1 MKNRF
6 LTIVFVFLSTC
17 IFAQNA
23 TLSPYSYYGLGAPA
37 SNRTVENNAMG
48 GITAYADSTHFSLDN
63 PATLGKLKFVQYRIG
78 VGYTTANQLSG
89 SNNGNSTTTSL
100 NYLALSVPTKYFAFS
115 FGLRPESS
123 VGYRFSSK
131 ETLNGQEQTSLFDGS
146 GGVNS
151 TFLSLAVNPIKGL
164 SFGISASYAFG
175 LTEKTFRRGLVGVQL
190 DTRVFTRSELSGM
203 RYTFAM
209 HYNQKVFDRYNIHL
223 AAMHRPKASLE
234 SANSR
239 TVSTITTSGT
249 IGTQQSIDLRALAN
263 TSNTFAAENML
274 GIAFGVPQQLFF
286 GATYVAESS
295 GRVIPL
301 ETNSDAQFVAS
312 SQLSVGGFFIPKHD
326 SFTNY
331 LKRISYRVGA
341 RWEHTGLELKN
352 QAIKDFGINF
362 GLGLPVGGLSK
373 INIGLELGQLGTSN
387 QGLIKENYTN
397 ISVGFS
403 LSDVWFIKRKYD

>member
-1 MKNRF
+1 
-6 LTIVFVFLSTC
+6 VFTTTC

-48 GITAYADSTHFSLDN
+48 GITSYADSTHYSLDN

-78 VGYTTANQLSG
+78 AGYITSKQLSG
-89 SNNGNSTTTSL
+89 TNNATTITTSL

-115 FGLRPESS
+115 FGLRPETS

-131 ETLNGQEQTSLFDGS
+131 ETLNGQEQTSLYNGS

-151 TFLSLAVNPIKGL
+151 TFLALAVNPTKGL
-164 SFGISASYAFG
+164 SLGVSASYAFG
-175 LTEKTFRRGLVGVQL
+175 FIEKTFRRGLIGVQL
-190 DTRVFTRSELSGM
+190 DTRVFTRSELSGL

-209 HYNQKVFDRYNIHL
+209 HYNRKVFDRYSFHL
-223 AAMHRPKASLE
+223 AATHRPKASLE
-234 SANSR
+234 SANTR
-239 TVSTITTSGT
+239 TISTITTSGT
-249 IGTQQSIDLRALAN
+249 IGTQQNIDFGTLAN

-274 GIAFGVPQQLFF
+274 GIAFGIPQRLFV

-312 SQLSVGGFFIPKHD
+312 SRLSVGGFFIPKHD

-331 LKRISYRVGA
+331 LKRISYRVGS
-341 RWEHTGLELKN
+341 RWEHTGLVLKN

-373 INIGLELGQLGTSN
+373 INIGFEWGQLGTAN
-387 QGLIKENYTN
+387 DGLLKENYTN
-397 ISVGFS
+397 ISIGFS